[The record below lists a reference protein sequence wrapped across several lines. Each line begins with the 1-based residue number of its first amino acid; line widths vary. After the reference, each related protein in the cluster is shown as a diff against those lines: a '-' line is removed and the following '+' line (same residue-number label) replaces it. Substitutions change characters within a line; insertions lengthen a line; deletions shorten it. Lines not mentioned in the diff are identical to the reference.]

1 MKQQQQAAMRG
12 QQPSPAQQGQGQPP
26 GQGQNQQTLLQMAH
40 QAGWQQNF
48 NQQQGEAPMNPDQQ
62 WFSQS
67 DPFLDGSG
75 QQHQNQ
81 SQSDGA
87 FKVPQAPP
95 AKQQVAPP

>member
-1 MKQQQQAAMRG
+1 
-12 QQPSPAQQGQGQPP
+12 
-26 GQGQNQQTLLQMAH
+26 MAS

-48 NQQQGEAPMNPDQQ
+48 NQQPGEAPLNPDQQ

-75 QQHQNQ
+75 QQQQNQ

-87 FKVPQAPP
+87 FKVPQPP
-95 AKQQVAPP
+95 HAKQQVRAAGNETERDC